1 MPLAGDDV
9 AGGVALVLLI
19 AGLLVWFKL
28 SRKRKATPRG
38 KVIAW
43 PQFSVLR

>member
-1 MPLAGDDV
+1 M

-38 KVIAW
+38 KVMAW
-43 PQFSVLR
+43 PQFYIGRN